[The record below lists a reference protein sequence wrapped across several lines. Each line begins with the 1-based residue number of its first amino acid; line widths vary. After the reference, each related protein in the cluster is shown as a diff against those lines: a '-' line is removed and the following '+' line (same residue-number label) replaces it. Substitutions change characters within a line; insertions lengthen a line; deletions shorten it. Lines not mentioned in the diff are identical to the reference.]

1 VCPST
6 VDPIDLCAP
15 SWQDDTCGSG
25 VLRRHSRRSR
35 IRVEGGMM
43 DDLTGSATERIGQL
57 QAVDA
62 RRRDAAWLE
71 RQLNSALEGWQSTED
86 ELREIREA
94 REDF

>member
-1 VCPST
+1 
-6 VDPIDLCAP
+6 
-15 SWQDDTCGSG
+15 
-25 VLRRHSRRSR
+25 
-35 IRVEGGMM
+35 MM